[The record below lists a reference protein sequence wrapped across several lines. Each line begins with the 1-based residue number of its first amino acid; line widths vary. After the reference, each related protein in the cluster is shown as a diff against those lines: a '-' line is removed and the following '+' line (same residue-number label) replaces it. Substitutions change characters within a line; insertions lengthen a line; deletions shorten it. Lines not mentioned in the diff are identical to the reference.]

1 MADQYVETLPFRI
14 RTCTRDD
21 MGILAETIRGSFR
34 DVAEHFGLT
43 AENCPRHAS
52 NCTADWIEKDMDRGV
67 TYFVLENEGSI
78 AGSVALE
85 QAKPGV
91 CYLERLSV
99 MPHLRR
105 RGFGKALVAR
115 ALLEARGLGCRRV
128 GIGVIADQTEL
139 KDWYRK
145 IGFEETDNRAFSH
158 LPFLVTFMTYP
169 LTDAV
174 NKM

>member
-1 MADQYVETLPFRI
+1 MSYHI
-14 RTCTRDD
+14 RKCTSEDI
-21 MGILAETIRGSFR
+21 GALAETIRGAFR
-34 DVAEHFGLT
+34 DVAERFGLT

-67 TYFVLENEGSI
+67 TYFVLEREGGI

-91 CYLERLSV
+91 CYLERLAV
-99 MPHLRR
+99 IPDQRR
-105 RGFGKALVAR
+105 RGFGKALVACV
-115 ALLEARGLGCRRV
+115 LSEAQGLGCLRV

-169 LTDAV
+169 LTGSGQ
-174 NKM
+174 